1 MTPEACR
8 PAAGAPCANCLH
20 PADRHTERTDDGLGC
35 GVLIAVGWSDGPTG
49 CPCERYVAPG
59 TACSVEGCAEDAVC
73 HRMNHDRS
81 RAFDMC
87 ARHYEEAEPGSER
100 YYELT
105 DERVAAHEKTCEAA
119 GCAERAEYVPGPRRA
134 RCGMYLCA
142 GHRAEL
148 GCSGGMA
155 AGAAAATAAATASA
169 PAGQEAEKKTRK
181 GGWSR

>member
-1 MTPEACR
+1 
-8 PAAGAPCANCLH
+8 
-20 PADRHTERTDDGLGC
+20 
-35 GVLIAVGWSDGPTG
+35 
-49 CPCERYVAPG
+49 
-59 TACSVEGCAEDAVC
+59 
-73 HRMNHDRS
+73 
-81 RAFDMC
+81 MC

-105 DERVAAHEKTCEAA
+105 DERAAAHEKTCEAA

-148 GCSGGMA
+148 GCGGMA
-155 AGAAAATAAATASA
+155 AGAAAATAAAMASA